1 MNRRTFLQLLS
12 SGAAAGMS
20 WPMPTIASG
29 YSPYPA
35 KELRLVVP
43 FPAGGAADNLGR
55 PLAQELSAKLGQP
68 VVVENRPGANSM
80 IGARFVAESPPDG
93 YTLFLGNE
101 AGLSIASAV
110 APITKVTVPYDPEDF
125 APISVLGQYGSVL
138 SVSPKLPVRT
148 LAEFIDYS
156 KRNPKAINYA
166 SFGVGSQPQMMME
179 MLAKKAGIEVTHVPY
194 KGVAPAVV
202 DLIAGHVQAMISA
215 PSAPMPYIRD
225 AKLRALA
232 YSGEKRLPNLPDVPT
247 FAEAGMPDFE
257 ARGWFGVLVRTD
269 TPDQIKAELRERI
282 WSIVQSADYQSV
294 AIFPSGYE
302 VPTVDPS
309 QFPEFL
315 TRDMAQW
322 KSMVAEVRNRL
333 I

>member
-12 SGAAAGMS
+12 GGAAAGMS
-20 WPMPTIASG
+20 WPALTLASG
-29 YSPYPA
+29 NTVYPA
-35 KELRLVVP
+35 KEIRLVVP

-68 VVVENRPGANSM
+68 IVVENRPGANTM
-80 IGARFVAESPPDG
+80 IGARFVAESPADG

-101 AGLSIASAV
+101 AGLSIASAIS
-110 APITKVTVPYDPEDF
+110 PITNVPVPYNPKDF
-125 APISVLGQYGSVL
+125 APISLLGQYGSVL
-138 SVSPKLPVRT
+138 SVSPKLPVRN

-156 KRNPKAINYA
+156 KQNPKAINYA

-179 MLAKKAGIEVTHVPY
+179 ILAKKASIEVTHVPY

-232 YSGEKRLPNLPDVPT
+232 YSGEKRLPSLPDVPT

-257 ARGWFGVLVRTD
+257 ARGWFGVLVRID
-269 TPDQIKAELRERI
+269 TPDQIKAELRKRI

-309 QFPEFL
+309 ELPEFL
-315 TRDMAQW
+315 EHDMEQW
-322 KSMVAEVRNRL
+322 KSIVAEVRNRL